1 MEWDAFDAALF
12 DLDGVLTPTAD
23 VHMVAWRRMF
33 TEYFEAH
40 GVSPAYSDSDYFTYV
55 DGKPRYDGVRACLA
69 SRGVVLPEGSPSD
82 PPGTQTV
89 CGLGNTKNALFDAV
103 LREEGVVAYPGSVAL
118 LDHLTE
124 IGVAVAVVSSSRNAT
139 AVLTAAGLIDRFTV
153 IVDGVV
159 AADRGLPGKP
169 EADTFRFAAQSLGVP
184 VERAVVVE
192 DAVSGVAAGRAGGF
206 GLVVGVD
213 RGAGAAELLAAGAD
227 VVVEDLGELVGR

>member
-69 SRGVVLPEGSPSD
+69 SRGVVLPDGSPSD
-82 PPGTQTV
+82 PPGTPTV

-124 IGVAVAVVSSSRNAT
+124 RGVAVAVVSSSRNAT

-169 EADTFRFAAQSLGVP
+169 EADTFRYAAQSLGVP